1 MLDFN
6 TGCECPLPA
15 GGDNRADEIPGT
27 EARSSLGESC
37 PNKAGLSCQFTIG
50 ESGSLAADCK
60 DNKVSRGAMSE
71 KKSGE
76 LTERKKEFR
85 TTVGGIE
92 VGRVYTAADLKGL
105 TEEDI
110 GLPGQYPFARH
121 IMPTGYRGR
130 LWTMRQYAGFGTVEE
145 TNERFKYL
153 YEQGQTGFSV
163 AFHLPTQEG
172 YDSDH
177 PLAAGEVGKCGVAID
192 SLQDME
198 RLWEGIPLGAV
209 STSMTINATAPVI
222 LAMYIA
228 AAEKQGVEQGKLNGT
243 VQNDILKEYI
253 ARNTYVFGPTASM
266 RLVTDICSYCA
277 QNMSQ
282 WNSISISGYHMRE
295 AGATAVQE
303 AAFTLANG
311 IAYVQAMLDRGM
323 EVDSFAPR
331 FSFFFAAY
339 TNVLEEVA
347 KFRALRR
354 IWAKIMK
361 ERFGAKNPR
370 SMMLRYHVQTDG
382 FTLTAQQPLNNIVR
396 VTLQALAAVLGG
408 CQSLHTNSFDEA
420 LALPSEQAVQ
430 VALRTQQIIA
440 EESGVVD
447 TVDPLGGSWYMEWL
461 TDQIEKRV
469 TAYLDEIDGMGG
481 ALKAIEK
488 GYVQQEISNSAYDYQ
503 KAVDSE
509 EQVLVG
515 VNRYV
520 TEDEYMPETL
530 EIGVE
535 VERKQTE
542 SLKRLREER
551 DSSAVSHALER
562 VRSAA
567 GSGENV
573 MPVMIEAAKAY
584 ATVGEISDA
593 LRAVFGEYREPNIL

>member
-1 MLDFN
+1 
-6 TGCECPLPA
+6 
-15 GGDNRADEIPGT
+15 
-27 EARSSLGESC
+27 
-37 PNKAGLSCQFTIG
+37 
-50 ESGSLAADCK
+50 
-60 DNKVSRGAMSE
+60 MSE
-71 KKSGE
+71 KKKTE
-76 LTERKKEFR
+76 ETAERKKEFR
-85 TTVGGIE
+85 TTVDGIG
-92 VGRVYTAADLKGL
+92 VKRVYTPADL
-105 TEEDI
+105 EELSKEGI
-110 GLPGQYPFARH
+110 GLPGEYPFTRH

-153 YEQGQTGFSV
+153 HKQGQTGFSV

-177 PLAAGEVGKCGVAID
+177 PLATGEVGKCGVAID
-192 SLQDME
+192 SLLDME
-198 RLWEGIPLGAV
+198 RLWEGIPLADV
-209 STSMTINATAPVI
+209 STSMTINATAPII

-228 AAEKQGVEQGKLNGT
+228 AAEKQGVDKGRLNGT

-253 ARNTYVFGPTASM
+253 ARNTYIFGPAASM
-266 RLVTDICSYCA
+266 RLVTDICSHCA
-277 QNMSQ
+277 QTMPQ

-323 EVDSFAPR
+323 EIDSFAPR

-339 TNVLEEVA
+339 TNVFEEVA
-347 KFRALRR
+347 KYRALRC

-361 ERFGAKNPR
+361 ERFHAKNPR

-440 EESGVVD
+440 EESGVAD
-447 TVDPLGGSWYMEWL
+447 TVDPLGGSWYIERL
-461 TDQIEKRV
+461 SNQIESKV
-469 TAYLDEIDGMGG
+469 TAYLDDIDRMGG
-481 ALKAIEK
+481 ALKAIER
-488 GYVQQEISNSAYDYQ
+488 GYIQQEIANSAYDYQ
-503 KAVDSE
+503 VAVDSG
-509 EQVLVG
+509 EQVVVG
-515 VNRYV
+515 VNRFV
-520 TEDEYMPETL
+520 TDEDYTPKTL

-535 VERKQTE
+535 VERKQIE
-542 SLKRLREER
+542 RLRRLKSER
-551 DSSAVSHALER
+551 DNGKVGQTLDSVRTVARSS
-562 VRSAA
+562 
-567 GSGENV
+567 GNI
-573 MPVMIEAAKAY
+573 MPVMIDAVKSY

-593 LRAVFGEYREPNIL
+593 LRQVFGEYREPNIL

>member
-1 MLDFN
+1 M
-6 TGCECPLPA
+6 A
-15 GGDNRADEIPGT
+15 
-27 EARSSLGESC
+27 
-37 PNKAGLSCQFTIG
+37 
-50 ESGSLAADCK
+50 
-60 DNKVSRGAMSE
+60 E
-71 KKSGE
+71 KKKTE
-76 LTERKKEFR
+76 EMTERKKEFR
-85 TTVGGIE
+85 TGVDGI
-92 VGRVYTAADLKGL
+92 VVNRVYTLADLEGTSK
-105 TEEDI
+105 DV
-110 GLPGQYPFARH
+110 GLPGEYPFTRH

-145 TNERFKYL
+145 TNERYKYL
-153 YEQGQTGFSV
+153 YKQGQTGFSV
-163 AFHLPTQEG
+163 AFQLPTQEG

-198 RLWEGIPLGAV
+198 RLWEGIPLAEV
-209 STSMTINATAPVI
+209 STSMTINATAPII

-228 AAEKQGVEQGKLNGT
+228 SAEKQGADKSKLNGT

-253 ARNTYVFGPTASM
+253 ARNTYIFGPAASM

-277 QNMSQ
+277 QNMPQ

-311 IAYVQAMLDRGM
+311 MAYVQAMIDRGM

-339 TNVLEEVA
+339 TNLLEEVA

-361 ERFGAKNPR
+361 ERFGARNPR

-430 VALRTQQIIA
+430 VALRTQQVIA
-440 EESGVVD
+440 EESGVAD
-447 TVDPLGGSWYMEWL
+447 TVDPLGGSYYIEWL
-461 TDQIEKRV
+461 TEQLEKGI
-469 TAYLDEIDGMGG
+469 LDYISEIDKMGG

-488 GYVQQEISNSAYDYQ
+488 GYVQGEIAKSAYDYQ
-503 KAVDSE
+503 KAVDSG
-509 EQVLVG
+509 EQVVVG
-515 VNRYV
+515 VNKFA
-520 TEDEYMPETL
+520 TEEEHIPATL

-535 VERKQTE
+535 TERKQVQ
-542 SLKRLREER
+542 RLRKLKKER
-551 DSSAVSHALER
+551 DNQRVSQMLDR
-562 VRSAA
+562 VRSVAK
-567 GSGENV
+567 SDENI
-573 MPVMIEAAKAY
+573 MPVMIDAVKVY

-593 LRAVFGEYREPNIL
+593 LREAFGEYREPNIL

>member
-1 MLDFN
+1 
-6 TGCECPLPA
+6 
-15 GGDNRADEIPGT
+15 
-27 EARSSLGESC
+27 
-37 PNKAGLSCQFTIG
+37 
-50 ESGSLAADCK
+50 
-60 DNKVSRGAMSE
+60 MSE
-71 KKSGE
+71 KKKTE
-76 LTERKKEFR
+76 ETAERKKEFK
-85 TTVGGIE
+85 TTVDGIG
-92 VGRVYTAADLKGL
+92 VKRVYTPADL
-105 TEEDI
+105 EDLSKEGI
-110 GLPGQYPFARH
+110 GLPGEYPFTRH

-153 YEQGQTGFSV
+153 HKQGQTGFSV

-192 SLQDME
+192 SLLDME
-198 RLWEGIPLGAV
+198 RLWEGIPLADV
-209 STSMTINATAPVI
+209 STSMTINATAPII

-228 AAEKQGVEQGKLNGT
+228 AAEKQGVDKGRLNGT

-253 ARNTYVFGPTASM
+253 ARNTYIFGPAASM
-266 RLVTDICSYCA
+266 RLVTDICSHCA
-277 QNMSQ
+277 QTMPQ

-303 AAFTLANG
+303 AAFTLADG

-323 EVDSFAPR
+323 EIDSFAPR

-347 KFRALRR
+347 KYRALRC

-361 ERFGAKNPR
+361 ERFHARNPR

-440 EESGVVD
+440 EESGVAD
-447 TVDPLGGSWYMEWL
+447 TVDPLGGSWYIERL
-461 TDQIEKRV
+461 SNQIESKV
-469 TAYLDEIDGMGG
+469 TAYLDDIDRMGG
-481 ALKAIEK
+481 ALKAIER
-488 GYVQQEISNSAYDYQ
+488 GYIQQEIANSAYDYQ
-503 KAVDSE
+503 VAVDSG
-509 EQVLVG
+509 EQVVVG
-515 VNRYV
+515 VNRFV
-520 TEDEYMPETL
+520 TDEDYTPKTL

-535 VERKQTE
+535 VERKQIE
-542 SLKRLREER
+542 RLRRLKSER
-551 DSSAVSHALER
+551 DNGKVGQTLDR
-562 VRSAA
+562 VRTVARST
-567 GSGENV
+567 ENI
-573 MPVMIEAAKAY
+573 MPVMIDAVKSY

-593 LRAVFGEYREPNIL
+593 LRQVFGEYREPNIL